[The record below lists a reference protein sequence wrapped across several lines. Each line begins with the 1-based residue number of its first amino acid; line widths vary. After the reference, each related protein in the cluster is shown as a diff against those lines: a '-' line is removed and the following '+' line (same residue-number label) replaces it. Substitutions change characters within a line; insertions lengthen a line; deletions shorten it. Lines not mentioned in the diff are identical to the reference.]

1 MNLHGIAKGKSF
13 EKTIEMLKHAELNGA
28 NQYFTMYFL
37 AKELGFNEIAEAIY
51 KNAAEDAAHG
61 GVYSHLLGEGPATK
75 EDFIKMVINFYKA
88 EASADTIL
96 AKLANEVRES
106 NEEGADKIAELI
118 EHSIPEELEH
128 ARRLESA
135 LTSSGVEV

>member
-13 EKTIEMLKHAELNGA
+13 EKTIEMLKNAELNGA

-135 LTSSGVEV
+135 LKLSGVEV

>member
-13 EKTIEMLKHAELNGA
+13 EKTIEMLKNAELNGA

-106 NEEGADKIAELI
+106 NEEGADRIAELI

>member
-13 EKTIEMLKHAELNGA
+13 EKTIEMLKNAEFNGA

-88 EASADTIL
+88 EASADAIL

-106 NEEGADKIAELI
+106 NEEGADRIAELI
-118 EHSIPEELEH
+118 EHSISEELEH

>member
-13 EKTIEMLKHAELNGA
+13 EKTIEMLKNAELNGA
-28 NQYFTMYFL
+28 NQYFTMYFI

-106 NEEGADKIAELI
+106 NEEGADRIAELI

-135 LTSSGVEV
+135 LKLSGVEV

>member
-13 EKTIEMLKHAELNGA
+13 EKTIEMLKNAELNGA

-61 GVYSHLLGEGPATK
+61 GVYSHFLGEGPATK

-106 NEEGADKIAELI
+106 NEEGADRIAELI

-128 ARRLESA
+128 ARRLEAA
-135 LTSSGVEV
+135 LKLSGVEV

>member
-13 EKTIEMLKHAELNGA
+13 EKTIEMLKNAELNGA

-106 NEEGADKIAELI
+106 NEEGADRIAELI

-135 LTSSGVEV
+135 LKLSGVEV

>member
-13 EKTIEMLKHAELNGA
+13 EKTIEMLKNAELNGA

-88 EASADTIL
+88 EAFADTIL

-106 NEEGADKIAELI
+106 NEEGADRIAELI

-128 ARRLESA
+128 ARRLEAA

>member
-13 EKTIEMLKHAELNGA
+13 EKIIEMLKNAELNGA

-106 NEEGADKIAELI
+106 NEEGADRIAELI

-128 ARRLESA
+128 ARRLEAA
-135 LTSSGVEV
+135 LKLSGVEV

>member
-13 EKTIEMLKHAELNGA
+13 EKTIEMLKNAELNGA

-75 EDFIKMVINFYKA
+75 EDFIKMVIHFYKA

-106 NEEGADKIAELI
+106 NEEGADRIAELI

>member
-13 EKTIEMLKHAELNGA
+13 EKTIEMLKNAELNGA
-28 NQYFTMYFL
+28 NQYFTMYFI

-106 NEEGADKIAELI
+106 NEEGADRIAELI

>member
-13 EKTIEMLKHAELNGA
+13 EKTIEMLKTAEVNGA
-28 NQYFTMYFL
+28 SQYFIMYFL

-61 GVYSHLLGEGPATK
+61 GIYSHLLGEGPTTK
-75 EDFIKMVINFYKA
+75 EEFLNMVVNFYKA

-106 NEEGADKIAELI
+106 NEEGADRIAELI

-128 ARRLESA
+128 ARRLKSA
-135 LTSSGVEV
+135 LKLSGIEV

>member
-13 EKTIEMLKHAELNGA
+13 EKTIEMLKNAELNGA

-106 NEEGADKIAELI
+106 NEEGADRIAELI

-128 ARRLESA
+128 ARRLEAA
-135 LTSSGVEV
+135 LKLSGVEV

>member
-13 EKTIEMLKHAELNGA
+13 EKTIEMLKNAEFNGA

-106 NEEGADKIAELI
+106 NEEGADRIAELI

-128 ARRLESA
+128 ARRLEAA
-135 LTSSGVEV
+135 LKLSGVEV

>member
-1 MNLHGIAKGKSF
+1 
-13 EKTIEMLKHAELNGA
+13 
-28 NQYFTMYFL
+28 MYFL

-61 GVYSHLLGEGPATK
+61 GMYSHLLGEGPATK

-106 NEEGADKIAELI
+106 NEEGANRIAELI

-135 LTSSGVEV
+135 LTLSGVEV